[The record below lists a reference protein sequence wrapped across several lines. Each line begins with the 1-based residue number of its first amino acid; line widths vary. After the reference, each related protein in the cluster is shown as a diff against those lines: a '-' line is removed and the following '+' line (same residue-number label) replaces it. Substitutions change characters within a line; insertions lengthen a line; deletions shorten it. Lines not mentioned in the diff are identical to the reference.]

1 MAEYWVEHLQ
11 EKLQNDP
18 TWPVNVTV
26 EFFDVN
32 SSEITASMYTENR
45 IKHKSLPSVTGIIGP
60 EGDLVGQAVGAVA
73 AKYNIPCI
81 LAVTNPSSTVVGRPS
96 YFNTS
101 FLICPAAVSQFRT
114 LVDVYV
120 SKKVKT
126 MVAVAKYDSDK
137 YNEHTCF
144 GAAALAA
151 TRGIKVLDTISLMD
165 SAVVEEIVG
174 NLRDNLK
181 PDAVIWCDWAAC
193 ALPDSIQQYN
203 PLPYFKK
210 ANYLPKALSMLDCI
224 DQPGVVQFY
233 EEGLFQYVSA
243 GQFVNEK
250 LVGPDYTEDNYP
262 YSSVFR
268 PAAAK
273 GHLTVSY
280 TS

>member
-1 MAEYWVEHLQ
+1 
-11 EKLQNDP
+11 
-18 TWPVNVTV
+18 
-26 EFFDVN
+26 
-32 SSEITASMYTENR
+32 
-45 IKHKSLPSVTGIIGP
+45 
-60 EGDLVGQAVGAVA
+60 
-73 AKYNIPCI
+73 
-81 LAVTNPSSTVVGRPS
+81 
-96 YFNTS
+96 
-101 FLICPAAVSQFRT
+101 
-114 LVDVYV
+114 
-120 SKKVKT
+120 

-210 ANYLPKALSMLDCI
+210 ANYLPKALSMLDCV
-224 DQPGVVQFY
+224 DEPGVVQFY

-273 GHLTVSY
+273 GQLTVTEQLNVGFTASY
-280 TS
+280 PSSTKLFMEWYRSVTNATAGYQTVFTWAALDLMEAALYR